1 MQKFLTRTAVAS
13 IGIISSLIGF
23 ASQSQAFT
31 LGPSSA
37 DGTPVRSDGFR
48 LSPNDPNEL
57 QPLSPNSLPNRSPFV
72 TAGGNPKWGGTPL
85 GSASVVTY
93 SFMAAGLSC
102 SFNYSG
108 SGATDCGTGAG
119 ETTALAIGFQNQV
132 RNAFAAWSA
141 VAGLTFTEVA
151 DGGGAV
157 NAAGPAGSLG
167 NIRVGTHDID
177 GPSGILAYAYSP
189 VGGGAFGDMFFDN
202 SENWT
207 VNSID
212 GDTSTIDIFFVAAH
226 ELGHSLG
233 LDHTFVPNSLMN
245 PFYQESLIGPQ
256 ADDIAGMQFLYGAP
270 VPFEF
275 SPALGLTALGGLWGL
290 NALNK
295 KRIQKKIKQS

>member
-1 MQKFLTRTAVAS
+1 MQKSLARTALAS
-13 IGIISSLIGF
+13 IGIISSLMGF

-31 LGPSSA
+31 LGSSST

-57 QPLSPNSLPNRSPFV
+57 QPLSPNSLANRSPFV
-72 TAGGNPKWGGTPL
+72 TAPGNFKWGGTPL
-85 GSASVVTY
+85 GSPSVVTY
-93 SFMAAGLSC
+93 SFMAAGINCTYNSPEC
-102 SFNYSG
+102 
-108 SGATDCGTGAG
+108 TTGTTTA
-119 ETTALAIGFQNQV
+119 TTALAIGFQTQV

-177 GPSGILAYAYSP
+177 GPSGILAYAYYP
-189 VGGGAFGDMFFDN
+189 ICDGVCGDLFFDN

-233 LDHTFVPNSLMN
+233 LDHTLVPNSLMN
-245 PFYQESLIGPQ
+245 PYYQESFIGPQ
-256 ADDIAGMQFLYGAP
+256 ADDIAGMRFLYGAP

-295 KRIQKKIKQS
+295 KRIQKKFKES